1 VEEICTRRR
10 GVILAVNK
18 WDAVEKD
25 TQTALAYEK
34 AIGKML
40 RKYDYIPLI
49 FISALK
55 KQRIFKVVSLARSVH
70 AQFRR
75 RIATNK
81 LNNVLLP
88 EIERRPPSSA
98 SGREIR
104 INYITQ
110 TRTGPPL
117 FAFFSND
124 PLKIKTEYKRFLE
137 NRLRDHFGFKGVPVS
152 MVFRKKNR

>member
-1 VEEICTRRR
+1 MGAGTGASYRDADLRYE
-10 GVILAVNK
+10 GPNAV
-18 WDAVEKD
+18 AYQD
-25 TQTALAYEK
+25 TYQKQTNQEQNNWT
-34 AIGKML
+34 
-40 RKYDYIPLI
+40 DLI
-49 FISALK
+49 
-55 KQRIFKVVSLARSVH
+55 QM
-70 AQFRR
+70 
-75 RIATNK
+75 TNK

-110 TRTGPPL
+110 IRTGPPL

-137 NRLRDHFGFKGVPVS
+137 NQLREHFGLEGVPVS
-152 MVFRKKNR
+152 LVFRKKNR